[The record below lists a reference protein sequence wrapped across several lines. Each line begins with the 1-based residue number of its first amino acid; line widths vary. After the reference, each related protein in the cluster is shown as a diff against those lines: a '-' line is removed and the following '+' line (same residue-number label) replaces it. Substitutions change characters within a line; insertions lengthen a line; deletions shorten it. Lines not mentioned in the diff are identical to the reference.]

1 MSKPITITAYEYCK
15 LYRGGS
21 LNAHDEVSLPE
32 KTFDLL
38 CTYIEQ
44 NETADDVDHIMT
56 INHKGRKFIRLSKY
70 VGTIQTADGVTIE
83 VLPKIY
89 SASDGSIANAQ
100 SCREVFLD
108 MLKHFQNTNAKSFQ
122 NASLSSFKDFPL
134 LEVYISNYLDALEEL
149 LTMGLRKGYT
159 QVEENSNFLKGKLLV
174 SQNIRM
180 NAVDQ
185 SKFYICHSKY
195 IEDIPQNRILMSTL
209 QKLLDLTSN
218 AQNEGRIYALQGRM
232 GDIQASTNIEVDLR
246 ICSDGNRLFS
256 GYEKILEW
264 SEKIL
269 HGEGFSSFAG
279 STINIA
285 LFFSAESLFE
295 SYVAYL
301 FKKHAPGWA
310 IYPQHHAYYLVD
322 KHNKRGGVFK
332 LRPDIVAIS
341 YNDESDIRI
350 IDTKWKIV
358 DASDVRGNYGISQAD
373 MYQLYAY
380 GQKYSIK
387 NGDKNPTLTL
397 LYPSTEKFNE
407 QKSIDEFVYDD
418 TEHGLKIK
426 TIPFDLSD
434 KNSYSDQINK
444 ILATNGSMK

>member
-21 LNAHDEVSLPE
+21 LNTHDEVSLPE

-56 INHKGRKFIRLSKY
+56 ISHKGRKFIRLSKY

-83 VLPKIY
+83 ILPKIY
-89 SASDGSIANAQ
+89 RASEGSIADAQ
-100 SCREVFLD
+100 SCREVFLE

-122 NASLSSFKDFPL
+122 NASISSSKDFPL

-159 QVEENSNFLKGKLLV
+159 QVEENSNFLKGKMLV

-185 SKFYICHSKY
+185 SKFYIRHSKY

-209 QKLLDLTSN
+209 QRLLDLTSN

-232 GDIQASTNIEVDLR
+232 GDIPASTNIEVDLR
-246 ICSDGNRLFS
+246 ASGDGNRLFS
-256 GYEKILEW
+256 GYEQILEW

-269 HGEGFSSFAG
+269 HGEGFTSFAG
-279 STINIA
+279 STVNLA

-301 FKKHAPGWA
+301 FKKYAPGWQVHQ
-310 IYPQHHAYYLVD
+310 QHQAYYLVD
-322 KHNKRGGVFK
+322 RQGERGIFK
-332 LRPDIVAIS
+332 LRPDIVCVS
-341 YNDESDIRI
+341 ESDSTDVRVL
-350 IDTKWKIV
+350 DTKWKLV
-358 DASDVRGNYGISQAD
+358 DASNHRGNFGISQDD

-380 GQKYSIK
+380 GQKYKIK
-387 NGDKNPTLTL
+387 NDGKNPTLTL
-397 LYPSTEKFNE
+397 LYPATDKFNE
-407 QKSIDEFVYDD
+407 GKAIEEFVYDD
-418 TEHGLKIK
+418 IEHGLRIK
-426 TIPFDLSD
+426 AIPFDLSD
-434 KNSYSDQINK
+434 KSKYNEQIKN
-444 ILATNGSMK
+444 ILQ

>member
-1 MSKPITITAYEYCK
+1 MIKPITITAYEYCK

-21 LNAHDEVSLPE
+21 LNTHDEVSLPE

-83 VLPKIY
+83 ILPKIY
-89 SASDGSIANAQ
+89 RASEGSIADAQ
-100 SCREVFLD
+100 SCREVFLE

-122 NASLSSFKDFPL
+122 NASISSSKDFPL
-134 LEVYISNYLDALEEL
+134 LEVYISNYLDALEQL

-185 SKFYICHSKY
+185 SKFYIRHSKY
-195 IEDIPQNRILMSTL
+195 IEDIPQNRILISTL
-209 QKLLDLTSN
+209 KKLLDLTSN
-218 AQNEGRIYALQGRM
+218 AQNEGRIYALQERM
-232 GDIQASTNIEVDLR
+232 GDIPASTNIEVDLR
-246 ICSDGNRLFS
+246 ACGDGNRLFS
-256 GYEKILEW
+256 GYDQILEW

-269 HGEGFSSFAG
+269 HGEGFTSFAG
-279 STINIA
+279 STVNLA

-295 SYVAYL
+295 SYVAHL
-301 FKKHAPGWA
+301 FKKYAPEWT
-310 IYPQHHAYYLVD
+310 IHPQHQAYYLVD
-322 KHNKRGGVFK
+322 KHNERGGIFK

-341 YNDESDIRI
+341 NRNESEIRI

-358 DASDVRGNYGISQAD
+358 DAADVRGSYGISQAD

-397 LYPSTEKFNE
+397 LYPSTDKFNE
-407 QKSIDEFVYDD
+407 QKTISEFVYDEI
-418 TEHGLKIK
+418 EHGLIIK
-426 TIPFDLSD
+426 AIPFDLSD
-434 KNSYSDQINK
+434 KNTYPDQINK
-444 ILATNGSMK
+444 ILSANGSME